1 MLLIGGWEQWPP
13 TGPES
18 SSDLQSPTGSQP
30 YHPRRPAAC
39 PAPCSEGP
47 MAQGLRGAG
56 AGCPSAGAL
65 PLRAGSAL
73 SQPGVVL
80 PPKGALCPSLTVRH
94 LLGFVL
100 PAHPHPPSPR
110 LSLGEETQEAAPF
123 GSQSEGIDSQPDS
136 SSKPSFATHQL
147 CDLIPL
153 NLFPHL
159 SNRVITS
166 TP

>member
-1 MLLIGGWEQWPP
+1 MEAGNNGRQPGQRAPQICSLRRDPSLITHRG
-13 TGPES
+13 
-18 SSDLQSPTGSQP
+18 
-30 YHPRRPAAC
+30 
-39 PAPCSEGP
+39 SEGP
-47 MAQGLRGAG
+47 VAQGLRSAG
-56 AGCPSAGAL
+56 AGCPAAGSL

-73 SQPGVVL
+73 SRPGVVL
-80 PPKGALCPSLTVRH
+80 PPKGPLCPSLTIRC

-100 PAHPHPPSPR
+100 PAHPHPPSPL

-123 GSQSEGIDSQPDS
+123 GSQSEGTDFQPDS

-147 CDLIPL
+147 CDLISL

-159 SNRVITS
+159 SNRVIIS